1 MWKDSETNID
11 LLDFDYLISMTKHI
25 IENDD
30 LSPCSIGI
38 YGDWGSGKSSLA
50 EMALKELSREEGFV
64 CLKFNGWLFEGY
76 EDAKTALIGSI
87 LDKIAESKTPK
98 GKALETLNRLY
109 KSIDFFK
116 VASKGLKY
124 GADFLLTGG
133 IGTITDLTM
142 QSVLSKVKE
151 SNLQDSITEEQIEKS
166 LNAVF
171 NNSEIRDNLKSFQN
185 DFKDLLK
192 ETKIK
197 KLVVFIDELDRCNHD
212 TILETLEAIRL
223 FLFAPGTSFILGA
236 DERQVMYAVRKK
248 FPEIEGNHIDI
259 GKEYLEKMIQYPI
272 KIPQLG
278 VKEVEYYITC
288 LLFKDAFKNNF
299 GPFIDYIKK
308 EKKKDFINFEINYEV
323 IAPKF
328 SELNQETLRETISLS
343 KQLSSVLSTSLKG
356 NPRHCKRFLN
366 ALSMR
371 LKMASFKGLILDKKV
386 LAKIML
392 IEYFKDSLYK
402 QLSDLQ
408 SDEKGKPKE
417 LEFMEKGDWD
427 NVDRLKIWKDDS
439 WVLNWIK
446 LEPALFDVNL
456 QPYFYF
462 TRESLQQTHIIS
474 STSLSIEANLIL
486 KNLQSKSDI
495 KITDAIKKAPN
506 LSPFEAQ
513 EVLKELITQIQISS
527 NIDSKL
533 FKSFIGLGQTKESLY
548 PDVII
553 ALKSLPVD
561 KIKPGFIVRI
571 MEFFK
576 VCKKPTELEELT
588 SRWIKEKPNLKKI
601 IEQELK

>member
-1 MWKDSETNID
+1 MWKDSETDID
-11 LLDFDYLISMTKHI
+11 LLDFDYLISMTKNI
-25 IENDD
+25 IENDE
-30 LSPCSIGI
+30 LTPSSIGV

-50 EMALKELSREEGFV
+50 EMALKELSRDNDYV

-87 LDKIAESKTPK
+87 LDKISEQRKPK
-98 GKALETLNRLY
+98 DKALDALKRLY

-116 VASKGLKY
+116 LASKGVKY

-133 IGTITDLTM
+133 IGTVADLTL
-142 QSVLSKVKE
+142 QSVITKAKE
-151 SNLQDSITEEQIEKS
+151 SNLQDNVSEDQVKES
-166 LNAVF
+166 LEAIF
-171 NNSEIRDNLKSFQN
+171 KNSEIRDNLKSFQD
-185 DFKDLLK
+185 DFKELLEK
-192 ETKIK
+192 TNIK

-278 VKEVEYYITC
+278 IKEVEYYITC
-288 LLFKDAFKNNF
+288 LLFKDTFKKSF
-299 GPFIDYIKK
+299 GPFIDYIRG
-308 EKKKDFINFEINYEV
+308 EKKKDFINFEITYDL

-328 SELNQETLRETISLS
+328 TELDQEKLRETISLS

-371 LKMASFKGLILDKKV
+371 LKMASFKGLELDKKI

-408 SDEKGKPKE
+408 SQEDGKPKE
-417 LEFMEKGDWD
+417 LNLIEKGDWD
-427 NVDRLKIWKDDS
+427 SVDRLKVWENDS
-439 WVLNWIK
+439 WVQNWVS
-446 LEPALFDVNL
+446 LEPTLSEIDL

-462 TRESLQQTHIIS
+462 TRESLQNTNIIS
-474 STSLSIEANLIL
+474 SSSLSHEANSIL
-486 KNLQSKSDI
+486 KDLQSGSDI
-495 KITDAIKKAPN
+495 KIAEAIKKAPN
-506 LSPFEAQ
+506 INEFEAQ
-513 EVLKELITQIQISS
+513 EILKELINQIEVSSQI
-527 NIDSKL
+527 DAKM
-533 FKSFIGLGQTKESLY
+533 FKSFIDWGETRESLH
-548 PDVII
+548 PDVI
-553 ALKSLPVD
+553 LTLQSLPSK
-561 KIKPGFIVRI
+561 KIKPAFVLRAF
-571 MEFFK
+571 EFLK
-576 VCKKPTELEELT
+576 STNKPEELREIAD
-588 SRWIKEKPNLKKI
+588 RWKKEKTSLKKI
-601 IEQELK
+601 IEQDQK

>member
-11 LLDFDYLISMTKHI
+11 LLDFDYLISMTKDI
-25 IENDD
+25 IENDE
-30 LSPCSIGI
+30 LSPSSIGV

-50 EMALKELSREEGFV
+50 EMALKELSKNEDYV

-87 LDKIAESKTPK
+87 LDKIAEKKKPQD
-98 GKALETLNRLY
+98 KALDTLNRLY

-116 VASKGLKY
+116 LASKGVKY
-124 GADFLLTGG
+124 GADFLITGG
-133 IGTITDLTM
+133 IGTIADLTLK
-142 QSVLSKVKE
+142 SVLSSVKE
-151 SNLQDSITEEQIEKS
+151 TNISEDQVKKS
-166 LNAVF
+166 MEAVF
-171 NNSEIRDNLKSFQN
+171 KNSEIRDNLKSFQD
-185 DFKDLLK
+185 DFKDLLDK
-192 ETKIK
+192 TNIK

-248 FPEIEGNHIDI
+248 FPEVEGNHIDI
-259 GKEYLEKMIQYPI
+259 GKEYLEKMIQYPV

-288 LLFKDAFKNNF
+288 LLFKDAFKNDF
-299 GPFIDYIKK
+299 GPFIDYVRS
-308 EKKKDFINFEINYEV
+308 EKKKDFINFEIKYEI

-328 SELNQETLRETISLS
+328 KKLDEKKLRETISLS
-343 KQLSSVLSTSLKG
+343 KQLSSVLSSSLKG

-371 LKMASFKGLILDKKV
+371 IKMASFKGLDLDKKV

-408 SDEKGKPKE
+408 SNEKGKPKE
-417 LEFMEKGDWD
+417 LEFIENGEWE
-427 NVDRLKIWKDDS
+427 NVVKLKIWKDDS
-439 WVLNWIK
+439 WVLNWVK
-446 LEPALFDVNL
+446 LEPALFDTDL

-462 TRESLQQTHIIS
+462 TRESLQQAHIIS
-474 STSLSIEANLIL
+474 SSSLSTEANLIL
-486 KNLQSKSDI
+486 KNLQTKSDV
-495 KITDAIKKAPN
+495 KIRESIKKAPN

-513 EVLKELITQIQISS
+513 EVLKELINQIQISS
-527 NIDSKL
+527 DIDSQL
-533 FKSFIGLGQTKESLY
+533 FKAFISFGETKESLY
-548 PDVII
+548 SDVIM
-553 ALKSLPVD
+553 ALNSLPAD
-561 KIKPGFIVRI
+561 KIKPAFIIRTI
-571 MEFFK
+571 EFFK
-576 VCKKPTELEELT
+576 VCKKTTELKELT
-588 SRWIKEKPNLKKI
+588 DRWIKEGPEKLKKI

>member
-1 MWKDSETNID
+1 MWKDSETDID
-11 LLDFDYLISMTKHI
+11 LLDFDYLISMTKDI
-25 IENDD
+25 IENDE
-30 LSPCSIGI
+30 LTPSSIGV

-50 EMALKELSREEGFV
+50 EMALKQLSKEEGFV

-87 LDKIAESKTPK
+87 LDKISEEKKPK
-98 GKALETLNRLY
+98 DKALDALNRLY
-109 KSIDFFK
+109 KSIDYFK
-116 VASKGLKY
+116 LASKGIKY
-124 GADFLLTGG
+124 GADFLITGG
-133 IGTITDLTM
+133 IGTVADLTI

-151 SNLQDSITEEQIEKS
+151 KDHKENISEEQVKKS
-166 LNAVF
+166 LEAVF
-171 NNSEIRDNLKSFQN
+171 NTSEIRNNLKSFQD
-185 DFKDLLK
+185 DFKDLLEK
-192 ETKIK
+192 TKIK
-197 KLVVFIDELDRCNHD
+197 KLVVFIDELDRCSHD

-236 DERQVMYAVRKK
+236 DERQVMYAVRKR

-278 VKEVEYYITC
+278 IKEVEYYITC
-288 LLFKDAFKNNF
+288 LLFKDAFKKSF
-299 GPFIDYIKK
+299 GPFIDYIQK
-308 EKKKDFINFEINYEV
+308 EKRKDFINFEIKYES

-328 SELNQETLRETISLS
+328 TELDQETLRETISLS

-371 LKMASFKGLILDKKV
+371 IKMASFKGLTLDKKV

-408 SDEKGKPKE
+408 SEEKGKPKE
-417 LEFMEKGDWD
+417 LKLIENGDWD
-427 NVDRLKIWKDDS
+427 AVNILKIWKDDT
-439 WVLNWIK
+439 WVQNWLK
-446 LEPALFDVNL
+446 LEPIMADVDL

-462 TRESLQQTHIIS
+462 TREGLQQTHIIS
-474 STSLSIEANLIL
+474 SSSLSIEANTIL

-495 KITDAIKKAPN
+495 KIADAINKAPN
-506 LSPFEAQ
+506 LSQFEAQ
-513 EVLKELITQIQISS
+513 EILKELINQIQTSS
-527 NIDSKL
+527 DVDSKL
-533 FKSFIGLGQTKESLY
+533 FKSFLSLGETKETLY

-553 ALKSLPVD
+553 ALKSLPAS
-561 KIKPGFIVRI
+561 KIKPAFIIRI
-571 MEFFK
+571 IEFFK
-576 VCKKPTELEELT
+576 VCKKPNELKELT
-588 SRWIKEKPNLKKI
+588 NRWAKEKPSLKKI